1 MYLATP
7 VIGNNPASPNSSVDI
22 MASVCRHIP
31 GKDAAS
37 CIFFQL
43 PGGPSSPRQLVF
55 PQGSLRLDIPASS
68 STTSTFPHHELFG
81 AFPHL
86 FSSARELRIH
96 YINDPAMA
104 VLDSPLVSATFPNVA
119 TLSVIRDA
127 HRVRQMVGHQRA
139 NGTLRAGLAHLTTGT
154 GTIPP
159 PPASIRTSLPGVESA
174 QGEHHDLRY
183 PLLDTLWTT
192 VESSDEITELER
204 ALAARAALGVPIRRL
219 VVTLRYSP
227 ATAEQPASEGLDDLA
242 RLRALDVEEVV
253 VMDGE
258 VSSELREV
266 DWLTRLPDR
275 YGLPS
280 CIHRDWPTVWGTV

>member
-7 VIGNNPASPNSSVDI
+7 VIGNSPASPNSSVDI

-31 GKDAAS
+31 GKDAVS

-43 PGGPSSPRQLVF
+43 PAVPSSPMLLVF
-55 PQGSLRLDIPASS
+55 PQGSLRLNIPASS
-68 STTSTFPHHELFG
+68 STTSTFSHHELFG

-127 HRVRQMVGHQRA
+127 HRARQMVGHQRA
-139 NGTLRAGLAHLTTGT
+139 NGTLRAGLAHLVSGT
-154 GTIPP
+154 VPPGPP
-159 PPASIRTSLPGVESA
+159 PTSIHTSPPGAES
-174 QGEHHDLRY
+174 EPRENHDLRY

-192 VESSDEITELER
+192 VESSDEIAELETT
-204 ALAARAALGVPIRRL
+204 LAARAALGLRIRRL
-219 VVTLRYSP
+219 VITLRYSP
-227 ATAEQPASEGLDDLA
+227 AAEPEQGLDDLA
-242 RLRALDVEEVV
+242 RLRALEVEEVII
-253 VMDGE
+253 MDGE
-258 VSSELREV
+258 VSSDLREV
-266 DWLTRLPDR
+266 DWLARLPER
-275 YGLPS
+275 YDLPS
-280 CIHRDWPTVWGTV
+280 SIHRDWPTVWGAV